1 MYSLIVSTIFPAFSM
16 AAALAN
22 PQDIG
27 ETFTI
32 DQILKT
38 KILKNGPMAM
48 ARTFRKYGIEVP
60 EIVSAAVANVA
71 AATAAAAAAAADA
84 DSGDISERSVAANPS
99 DSFDSL
105 YLSPVTLGSD
115 TLQLYLDTGSAD
127 LYESFCSS
135 SI

>member
-71 AATAAAAAAAADA
+71 AAAAAAAADA

>member
-71 AATAAAAAAAADA
+71 AAAAADA